1 MNQNLVSKK
10 SGDRWSVMQ
19 LEPSEDS
26 SALLNWSSSNRSCIE
41 KPIDATGTFARRL
54 STRRAFDQES
64 LWDRMARRGHLLPA
78 HIDEL
83 AGQPCRFHRDC
94 AVADPHGPAGQ
105 PAQLRAPVLDNLAAL
120 DDACVAD
127 HDQALLHGLR
137 EWEAATF
144 ASLESVFTARLREG
158 RVCDVHGDLH
168 LGNVACTDGHTTVF
182 DCIDFNA
189 AFRWIDVM
197 SEIAFMAMD
206 LHSHGMP
213 LLAHRFVD
221 AYLACTGDYGGVR
234 VLRYY
239 VVHRALVRAKVG
251 ALRAVQVQLRGLGH
265 AVSIAPL

>member
-1 MNQNLVSKK
+1 M
-10 SGDRWSVMQ
+10 R
-19 LEPSEDS
+19 
-26 SALLNWSSSNRSCIE
+26 LN
-41 KPIDATGTFARRL
+41 RRL
-54 STRRAFDQES
+54 APALYLDAVPITGSVDAPSFGWSGPTIDVAVRMRAFDQES

-105 PAQLRAPVLDNLAAL
+105 PAQLRASVLDNLAAL

-158 RVCDVHGDLH
+158 RVCAVHGDLH

-213 LLAHRFVD
+213 LLAAPVLDGGYSVVLD
-221 AYLACTGDYGGVR
+221 ATFLQRAQRDLAR
-234 VLRYY
+234 R
-239 VVHRALVRAKVG
+239 G
-251 ALRAVQVQLRGLGH
+251 ARPRSRSTAR
-265 AVSIAPL
+265 